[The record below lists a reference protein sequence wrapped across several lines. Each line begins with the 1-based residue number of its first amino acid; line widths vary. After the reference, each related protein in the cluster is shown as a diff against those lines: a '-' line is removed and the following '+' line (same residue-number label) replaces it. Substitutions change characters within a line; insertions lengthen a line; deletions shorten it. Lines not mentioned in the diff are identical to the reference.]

1 MGNVVLGHVLQD
13 GDELLSIVSAYLRCK
28 TTKFGNIFIKL
39 PTICQLQHDQISF
52 LLRTVLQLKFG
63 LGSELDH
70 VDEKRVFE
78 FVEEVDLELVG
89 LLLAGSWEVNLE
101 GVEAVV
107 LAAEVDAGLAS
118 LSELQVQGVV
128 VNAAQQRIVV
138 LWLHSM
144 YYKRIPTFDQAKSFI
159 KEIIQDKSNSSR
171 SPPPSCQKHPQTP
184 SNTIPYPS

>member
-1 MGNVVLGHVLQD
+1 MGNVVVGHVLQD

-28 TTKFGNIFIKL
+28 TTKLGNIFIEL

-89 LLLAGSWEVNLE
+89 LLLAGSWEVNFE

-118 LSELQVQGVV
+118 LSEL
-128 VNAAQQRIVV
+128 
-138 LWLHSM
+138 
-144 YYKRIPTFDQAKSFI
+144 
-159 KEIIQDKSNSSR
+159 
-171 SPPPSCQKHPQTP
+171 
-184 SNTIPYPS
+184 